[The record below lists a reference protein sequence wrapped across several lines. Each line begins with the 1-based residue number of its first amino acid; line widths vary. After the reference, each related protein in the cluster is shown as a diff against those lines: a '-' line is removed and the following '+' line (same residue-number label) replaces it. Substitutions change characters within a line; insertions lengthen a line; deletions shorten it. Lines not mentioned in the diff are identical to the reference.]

1 MAKYQITAMLNAP
14 SAEGYDEISDPKAY
28 GDYKVLETAF
38 EYAKSDIMRF
48 ILENYRYDGGP
59 IEEHKRIDADFFIE
73 GNDDCFCLLER
84 ID

>member
-14 SAEGYDEISDPKAY
+14 SAEGYDEVSDPKAY
-28 GDYKVLETAF
+28 GDYKILETAF
-38 EYAKSDIMRF
+38 EYANSDVMRF
-48 ILENYRYDGGP
+48 ILENYHYTCGP
-59 IEEHKRIDADFFIE
+59 IEEHKNINAEYFVE

>member
-14 SAEGYDEISDPKAY
+14 SAEGYDEVSNPKAY

-48 ILENYRYDGGP
+48 ILENYRYDDGP
-59 IEEHKRIDADFFIE
+59 IEEYKYIDAEYFIE
-73 GNDDCFCLLER
+73 GNADCFYLLER

>member
-14 SAEGYDEISDPKAY
+14 SAEGYDEVSNPKAY

-59 IEEHKRIDADFFIE
+59 IEEHKYIDAEYFIE
-73 GNDDCFCLLER
+73 GNADCFYLLER

>member
-14 SAEGYDEISDPKAY
+14 SKEGYDEISDPKAY

-59 IEEHKRIDADFFIE
+59 IEEHKRIDADFFVE
-73 GNDDCFCLLER
+73 GNEDCFCLLER
-84 ID
+84 VD